1 MLAVVVNANLAAA
14 AAGGAALAAY
24 AVCARLQVFAGMPQ
38 VGISQGLQPMPGYN
52 FGSGNLAR
60 TLRTRRLG
68 LFATLGYGIL
78 AAVVLSLAADP
89 LVRLFVDDP
98 ATTTLA
104 ANALRILSVGIAAAG
119 VAPLLAGYYQAI
131 GRATPSYLISIG
143 TVVVITLP
151 RAGGQRPLGR
161 GDLGRPQ
168 RRRVPGGA
176 GRAGALTVS
185 AHGLRNCVER
195 RQMSRFTKRNFELYD
210 AELRAGQP
218 CARTLRCT

>member
-24 AVCARLQVFAGMPQ
+24 AVCARLQVTAGMPQ
-38 VGISQGLQPMPGYN
+38 VGISQGLQPIAGYN

-68 LFATLGYGIL
+68 LLATLGYGIL

-104 ANALRILSVGIAAAG
+104 ANALRILSVGTPRPG
-119 VAPLLAGYYQAI
+119 WRPYWP
-131 GRATPSYLISIG
+131 ATTRRS
-143 TVVVITLP
+143 
-151 RAGGQRPLGR
+151 A
-161 GDLGRPQ
+161 GRP
-168 RRRVPGGA
+168 P
-176 GRAGALTVS
+176 
-185 AHGLRNCVER
+185 
-195 RQMSRFTKRNFELYD
+195 
-210 AELRAGQP
+210 
-218 CARTLRCT
+218 RT

>member
-24 AVCARLQVFAGMPQ
+24 AVCARLQVTAGMPQ
-38 VGISQGLQPMPGYN
+38 VGISQGLQPIAGYN

-98 ATTTLA
+98 ATATLA
-104 ANALRILSVGIAAAG
+104 AHALRILSVGIAA
-119 VAPLLAGYYQAI
+119 
-131 GRATPSYLISIG
+131 R
-143 TVVVITLP
+143 
-151 RAGGQRPLGR
+151 
-161 GDLGRPQ
+161 
-168 RRRVPGGA
+168 
-176 GRAGALTVS
+176 
-185 AHGLRNCVER
+185 CV
-195 RQMSRFTKRNFELYD
+195 
-210 AELRAGQP
+210 
-218 CARTLRCT
+218 

>member
-24 AVCARLQVFAGMPQ
+24 AVCARLQVFAGMPE
-38 VGISQGLQPMPGYN
+38 VGISQGLQPIAGYN

-151 RAGGQRPLGR
+151 LVLVASAHSAEAIWVALSAGECLAALAALALSRY
-161 GDLGRPQ
+161 
-168 RRRVPGGA
+168 RRTA
-176 GRAGALTVS
+176 QETVS
-185 AHGLRNCVER
+185 SVV
-195 RQMSRFTKRNFELYD
+195 K
-210 AELRAGQP
+210 
-218 CARTLRCT
+218 